1 MQIYTSV
8 LAILALTATPSLSL
22 PIDAQ
27 PEPVQPVVTPRQGS
41 MAATINAVLAMVEN
55 LLPNALTLAA
65 AEAVI
70 VPGTQALATTV
81 GIDTTQD
88 ALNDGT
94 PCHEVILVFARGTF
108 EPGNM
113 GSLVGPELVDAMMGT
128 MAPAGM
134 TMAVQGVENYPASVP
149 EYLQGGSPSG
159 SAAM

>member
-1 MQIYTSV
+1 MQTFTSL
-8 LAILALTATPSLSL
+8 LAILTLTATASLSL
-22 PIDAQ
+22 PID
-27 PEPVQPVVTPRQGS
+27 EQPVVTPRQGS

-55 LLPNALTLAA
+55 FLPNTLTLAA
-65 AEAVI
+65 AEAII
-70 VPGTQALATTV
+70 VPGTQTLATAV

-88 ALNDGT
+88 ALNNGS
-94 PCHEVILVFARGTF
+94 PCQDVMMVFARGTF

-113 GSLVGPELVDAMMGT
+113 GSLVGPELVDAMMSA

-149 EYLQGGSPSG
+149 EYLSGGSPGG